1 MAAKG
6 RGEVYYKENRLKTM
20 RAFCAAV
27 ETGNISAAAERLFLS
42 QPTVSLQIKALEED
56 LGAPLFERNG
66 PRIHLTPEGKVF
78 YDLARPLVDDF
89 ERLDE
94 KFHAQFERLEGG
106 ELHIAAGET
115 TILHI
120 LPDHVK
126 RFSET
131 YPRIR
136 VTLHNVT
143 GRAGMAML
151 QSGEADFAVG
161 AMRQAFEGFFFRPTM
176 TFDPMLIVPPG
187 HPLDA
192 RENVTLEDIS
202 EYGLILPPRHL
213 ATYRLMEQVFRD
225 HGLEMNVTLE
235 TGGWEV
241 VKRYV
246 RLGMGVSIVSGLC
259 LSAEDQLAQIPMKRY
274 FPQRSYGV
282 ITRKGKYLSRQARIF
297 INMIDP
303 HYLSEMEKA
312 ERMEEA

>member
-1 MAAKG
+1 MKATG
-6 RGEVYYKENRLKTM
+6 GGELYYKENRLKTL
-20 RAFCAAV
+20 RAFCATV
-27 ETGNISAAAERLFLS
+27 EAGSISAAAERLFLS
-42 QPTVSLQIKALEED
+42 QPTVSLQIKALEKE
-56 LGAPLFERNG
+56 LGTTLFERSG
-66 PRIHLTPEGKVF
+66 PRLRLTPEGKVF
-78 YDLARPLVDDF
+78 YDMARPLLNDF

-94 KFHAQFERLEGG
+94 RFHAQFERLESG

-120 LPDHVK
+120 LPEHVK

-136 VTLHNVT
+136 LTLHNVT
-143 GRAGMAML
+143 GRTGMAML
-151 QSGEADFAVG
+151 QAGEVDFAVG
-161 AMRQAFEGFFFRPTM
+161 AMRRVPEGFFFRPVM

-192 RENVTLEDIS
+192 RENVTLEDVS

-213 ATYRLMEQVFRD
+213 ATYRLVERVFRE
-225 HGLEMNVTLE
+225 HGLKMNVVLE

-259 LSAEDQLAQIPMKRY
+259 LSTEDRLSQIPMRRY
-274 FPQRSYGV
+274 FPQRSYGI
-282 ITRKGKYLSRQARIF
+282 ITRRGKYLSRQARIF

-303 HYLSEMEKA
+303 RYFSEMDRAGQA
-312 ERMEEA
+312 EET